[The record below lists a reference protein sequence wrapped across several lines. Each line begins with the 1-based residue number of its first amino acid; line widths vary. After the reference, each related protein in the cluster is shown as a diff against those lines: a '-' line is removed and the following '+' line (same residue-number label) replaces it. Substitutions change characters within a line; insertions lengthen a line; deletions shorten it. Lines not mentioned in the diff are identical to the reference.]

1 MGAVAGGELAR
12 AVSSAGGLG
21 MIGPGYHDASWLDR
35 EFHLAQG
42 ARVGVGF
49 ITWDLAKDP
58 GKLAA
63 ALAHRPFA
71 VMLSF
76 GDATPF
82 VAAIRDAGARLI
94 LQVQT
99 LAAARDAARLAP
111 DLIVAQGTEA
121 GGHGGDHV
129 LVSLLPAVVEALR
142 PLPVAAAGG
151 IADGSGLAAALA
163 LGAAGVL
170 IGTRFFA
177 THEALATPEA
187 KRRIVTSSAGS
198 TLRTRIFDIVRRLD
212 WPKEFSGRALRNEFT
227 DRWHGSEPELER
239 QLETEY
245 DRYRAAAAAADP
257 ATTVVWAGEGVD
269 LIDAIAPAEAV
280 LARLVREAEL
290 ALQAASGR

>member
-21 MIGPGYHDASWLDR
+21 LIGPGYHGAAWIDR
-35 EFHLAQG
+35 EFRVAEG

-76 GDATPF
+76 GDAAPF
-82 VAAIRDAGARLI
+82 VAAIRAAGARLI

-99 LAAARDAARLAP
+99 LEAARDAARVEP

-121 GGHGGDHV
+121 GGHGGDRA
-129 LVSLLPAVVEALR
+129 LLSLLPAVVAAVR

-170 IGTRFFA
+170 IGTRFMA
-177 THEALATPEA
+177 TNEALAAPEA
-187 KRRIVTSSAGS
+187 KRRLVTSGADS
-198 TLRTRIFDIVRRLD
+198 TVRTRIFDLVRRLD
-212 WPKEFSGRALRNEFT
+212 WPQEFSGRALRNDFT
-227 DRWHGSEPELER
+227 DRWHGRELALEQ

-245 DRYRAAAAAADP
+245 ERYRAAVADP
-257 ATTVVWAGEGVD
+257 TTSVVWAGEGVD

-280 LARLVREAEL
+280 LARLVREAET
-290 ALQAASGR
+290 ALEAVRVR